1 MSEASFHQADAA
13 RAVDTG
19 VLVSIIVEFDVLVCV
34 RDDLGVDPK
43 TLSSA
48 RTVCAARSGKWMSV
62 VMFLP
67 TPFNEEPRP

>member
-1 MSEASFHQADAA
+1 VSEASFHQGDAA

-43 TLSSA
+43 TLSFGA
-48 RTVCAARSGKWMSV
+48 DGLRGEVRQVDERGHVLADAV
-62 VMFLP
+62 Q
-67 TPFNEEPRP
+67 